1 MQDMIFTKCI
11 LRMIC
16 QWNVHSCHC
25 FLNIAIILFLRLVRI
40 DMREIYHILA
50 FHIKLFPQRDE
61 HLFFSVPGVRDH

>member
-40 DMREIYHILA
+40 DMREIHHILA
-50 FHIKLFPQRDE
+50 FSWKIMSNQGKKANRDE
-61 HLFFSVPGVRDH
+61 LE

>member
-16 QWNVHSCHC
+16 QWNVHLCHC

-40 DMREIYHILA
+40 DMREIYDILA
-50 FHIKLFPQRDE
+50 FSWKIMSNQGKKGKP
-61 HLFFSVPGVRDH
+61 